1 MPRRSSSRS
10 AAALVLVPASE
21 PYGADPP
28 SDDPF
33 AQDALPLHDHS
44 CPLREVAVL
53 SEVDSGYR
61 WNEG

>member
-1 MPRRSSSRS
+1 MPRRSASRS

-21 PYGADPP
+21 PYGADPSPGDP
-28 SDDPF
+28 S
-33 AQDALPLHDHS
+33 ALDALPLHDHS

-61 WNEG
+61 WDEG